1 MNNMLQIIAPDA
13 IESKAIVP
21 IGYVKI
27 PITILDGYNNDTP
40 EHIILKNGSVITAS
54 DNIKLSD
61 SQNGVKV
68 DSIQLPDAYKD
79 IYIFPES
86 NGEYCI
92 AVDKYKITNIAYSSS
107 VNHIVINIQKLFDE
121 FSAIEHIGPSES
133 YGTYIKDAILNCD
146 LIDEF
151 PKNLKTL
158 YVGGTNVIGDISKV
172 AKLKSLTTL
181 KLIGANVTGDISRF
195 NKLSSLTS
203 LSLGGSEVTGDISRF
218 NELNKLQILSLDSTK
233 ITGSINK
240 FNTLTNLTSL
250 SLSYTRITGDIINL
264 GNLVNLTNIGIG
276 KSGIGGT
283 IESFVQAQRSA
294 GRNSAQITG
303 SSANWGEVTFNGS
316 STKGPLSWTPTTI
329 TMNGVTINA

>member
-1 MNNMLQIIAPDA
+1 MNNMLQIIVPGA
-13 IESKAIVP
+13 IESKSVVP

-27 PITILDGYNNDTP
+27 PIIVLDGYSNATP
-40 EHIILKNGSVITAS
+40 EYLILKNGSIITAS

-61 SQNGVKV
+61 TKNGVKV
-68 DSIQLPDAYKD
+68 DSIQLSNTYKD
-79 IYIFPES
+79 VYLFPES

-92 AVDKYKITNIAYSSS
+92 AVDKYETTNITYSSS
-107 VNHIVINIQKLFDE
+107 VKHIAINIQKLFDE
-121 FSAIEHIGPSES
+121 FSAIEHIGQADN
-133 YGTYIKDAILNCD
+133 YGHDINDAILNCD

-158 YVGGTNVIGDISKV
+158 SVGGTHVTGDISKFT
-172 AKLKSLTTL
+172 KLTSLTTL
-181 KLIGANVTGDISRF
+181 KLGCTHVTGDISKF
-195 NKLSSLTS
+195 N
-203 LSLGGSEVTGDISRF
+203 V
-218 NELNKLQILSLDSTK
+218 LNKLQILVLDSTK
-233 ITGSINK
+233 VTGSING

-250 SLSYTRITGDIINL
+250 SLGNTRITGDIINL

-276 KSGIGGT
+276 NSGISGT

-303 SSANWGEVTFNGS
+303 SSANWAKVTFNGS

-329 TMNGVTINA
+329 TMNGKTINA

>member
-1 MNNMLQIIAPDA
+1 MNNMLQIIAPGA

-27 PITILDGYNNDTP
+27 PIIVLDGYSNDTP
-40 EHIILKNGSVITAS
+40 EYLILKNGSVITAS

-68 DSIQLPDAYKD
+68 DSIQLSNSYKNV
-79 IYIFPES
+79 YLFPKS

-92 AVDKYKITNIAYSSS
+92 AVDKYEITNITYSSS
-107 VNHIVINIQKLFDE
+107 VKHLVIDIQKLFDN
-121 FSAIEHIGPSES
+121 FSSIEHIGQVDS
-133 YGTYIKDAILNCD
+133 YGKNITEAILNLD

-158 YVGGTNVIGDISKV
+158 NIGGTQVTGDISKV
-172 AKLKSLTTL
+172 NA
-181 KLIGANVTGDISRF
+181 
-195 NKLSSLTS
+195 
-203 LSLGGSEVTGDISRF
+203 
-218 NELNKLQILSLDSTK
+218 LNKLQTLSFDSTK
-233 ITGSINK
+233 VTGSING
-240 FNTLTNLTSL
+240 FNKLTNLKSL
-250 SLSYTRITGDIINL
+250 SAVNTKITGDIINL

-276 KSGIGGT
+276 NTGISGT

-294 GRNSAQITG
+294 GRNSAQLTG
-303 SSANWGEVTFNGS
+303 SSRDWGKVTFNGS
-316 STKGPLSWTPTTI
+316 SAKGPLSWTPTTI

>member
-27 PITILDGYNNDTP
+27 PITILDGYSDDTS
-40 EHIILKNGSVITAS
+40 EHLILKNGSVITAS

-79 IYIFPES
+79 IYIFPGS
-86 NGEYCI
+86 KGEHCI

-121 FSAIEHIGPSES
+121 FSAIEAIGPFDYGS
-133 YGTYIKDAILNCD
+133 YINNAILNCD

-151 PKNLKTL
+151 PKNFKILS
-158 YVGGTNVIGDISKV
+158 VSGTQ
-172 AKLKSLTTL
+172 
-181 KLIGANVTGDISRF
+181 VTGDISKF
-195 NKLSSLTS
+195 IKVSNLMGLKLNGTQ
-203 LSLGGSEVTGDISRF
+203 VTGDISKFRV
-218 NELNKLQILSLDSTK
+218 LNKLQFLIFDNSK
-233 ITGSINK
+233 ITGSING
-240 FNTLTNLTSL
+240 FNTLTNLKSL
-250 SLSYTRITGDIINL
+250 SLGHTKTTGDIINL

-276 KSGIGGT
+276 NTSISGT
-283 IESFVQAQRSA
+283 IQ
-294 GRNSAQITG
+294 
-303 SSANWGEVTFNGS
+303 
-316 STKGPLSWTPTTI
+316 
-329 TMNGVTINA
+329 

>member
-1 MNNMLQIIAPDA
+1 MNNMLQIIAPCA
-13 IESKAIVP
+13 IESKSVVP

-27 PITILDGYNNDTP
+27 PIIVLDGYSNATP
-40 EHIILKNGSVITAS
+40 EHLILKNGSIIIAS

-61 SQNGVKV
+61 TQNGVKV
-68 DSIQLPDAYKD
+68 DSIQLSNTYKD
-79 IYIFPES
+79 VFLFPES

-92 AVDKYKITNIAYSSS
+92 AVDKYETTNITYSSS
-107 VNHIVINIQKLFDE
+107 VKHIAINIQKLFDE
-121 FSAIEHIGPSES
+121 FSVIEHIGQADN
-133 YGTYIKDAILNCD
+133 YGHDINDAILNCD

-158 YVGGTNVIGDISKV
+158 SVGGTH
-172 AKLKSLTTL
+172 
-181 KLIGANVTGDISRF
+181 VTGDISKF
-195 NKLSSLTS
+195 AKLTTLTT
-203 LSLGGSEVTGDISRF
+203 LKFGGTQVTGDISKF
-218 NELNKLQILSLDSTK
+218 NVLNKLQILVLDSTK
-233 ITGSINK
+233 VTGSINL

-250 SLSYTRITGDIINL
+250 SLINTKLTGDIINL

-276 KSGIGGT
+276 NTDISGT

-294 GRNSAQITG
+294 GRNSAQLNG
-303 SSANWGEVTFNGS
+303 SSRDWGKVTFNGS

>member
-27 PITILDGYNNDTP
+27 PITVLDGYSNATP
-40 EHIILKNGSVITAS
+40 EHLILKNGSVITAS

-61 SQNGVKV
+61 SQNGAKV
-68 DSIQLPDAYKD
+68 DSIQLSGTYKD

-92 AVDKYKITNIAYSSS
+92 AVDKYKITNITFSSS
-107 VNHIVINIQKLFDE
+107 VKHIVINIQKLFDE
-121 FSAIEHIGPSES
+121 FSAIESIGLMDNYGSHINN
-133 YGTYIKDAILNCD
+133 AILNCD

-151 PKNLKTL
+151 PKNFKILTAS
-158 YVGGTNVIGDISKV
+158 GTQVTGDILKFTKV
-172 AKLKSLTTL
+172 SNLMGLRLDDTQ
-181 KLIGANVTGDISRF
+181 VTGDIS
-195 NKLSSLTS
+195 KLSVL
-203 LSLGGSEVTGDISRF
+203 
-218 NELNKLQILSLDSTK
+218 NELQFLILDGSK
-233 ITGSINK
+233 ITGSINR

-250 SLSYTRITGDIINL
+250 SLGRTETTGDIINL

-276 KSGIGGT
+276 NTGISGT

-303 SSANWGEVTFNGS
+303 SSANWGKVTFNGS
-316 STKGPLSWTPTTI
+316 STRGTLSWTPTTI

>member
-1 MNNMLQIIAPDA
+1 MLQIIAPGA

-27 PITILDGYNNDTP
+27 PIIVLDGYSNDTP
-40 EHIILKNGSVITAS
+40 EHLILKNGSVITAS
-54 DNIKLSD
+54 DKIKLSD

-68 DSIQLPDAYKD
+68 DSIQLSNSYKD
-79 IYIFPES
+79 VYLFPES

-92 AVDKYKITNIAYSSS
+92 AVDKYEITNITYSSS
-107 VNHIVINIQKLFDE
+107 VKHLVIDIQKLFDN
-121 FSAIEHIGPSES
+121 FSSIEHIGQVDS
-133 YGTYIKDAILNCD
+133 YGNNITDAILNLD

-158 YVGGTNVIGDISKV
+158 NLGGTQVTGDISKFAKLTSMISIVLIGTQVTGDISKV
-172 AKLKSLTTL
+172 NA
-181 KLIGANVTGDISRF
+181 
-195 NKLSSLTS
+195 
-203 LSLGGSEVTGDISRF
+203 
-218 NELNKLQILSLDSTK
+218 LNKLQTLYFDSSK
-233 ITGSINK
+233 VTGSING
-240 FNTLTNLTSL
+240 FNKLTNLKSL
-250 SLSYTRITGDIINL
+250 SAVNTKITGDIINL

-276 KSGIGGT
+276 NTGISGT

-294 GRNSAQITG
+294 GRNSAQLTG
-303 SSANWGEVTFNGS
+303 SSRDWGKVTFNGS